1 MVEIVISLTR
11 GHSFAILLT
20 LLSLVGCSPTANDTV
35 KEWQTLGWQIEKVH
49 GIEGPIQRHAKL
61 MSEQAKAVEASW
73 VENGVR
79 KTKIYPQSRY
89 QILVLRFFKTDGDQF
104 AVVMKKRK

>member
-1 MVEIVISLTR
+1 MVEIVISLKRVDALTVLV
-11 GHSFAILLT
+11 ILFC
-20 LLSLVGCSPTANDTV
+20 LVGCSPTANDTV
-35 KEWQTLGWQIEKVH
+35 KEWQNLGWQLEKVH
-49 GIEGPIQRHAKL
+49 GVEGPIQRHAKL